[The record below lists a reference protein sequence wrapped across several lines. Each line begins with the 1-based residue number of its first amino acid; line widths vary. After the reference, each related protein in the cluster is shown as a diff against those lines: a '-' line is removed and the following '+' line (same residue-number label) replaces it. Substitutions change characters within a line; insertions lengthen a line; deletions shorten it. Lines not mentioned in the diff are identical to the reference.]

1 MTLGAAKG
9 RDNARIVLWSMT
21 VANAMILI
29 DQTAV
34 PLALPNVMQ
43 DFAVGSQQV
52 QWVLNA
58 SLLPLA
64 GLLVLGGRLGDM
76 FGRRRIFIIGT
87 ALFTGAS
94 AVGGLA
100 PVFGVLLAC
109 RVLQGAGGALML
121 PNTVA
126 IVSGAFPDT
135 ERGRALGLMGGAAA
149 IAGALGPTI
158 GGR

>member
-1 MTLGAAKG
+1 M
-9 RDNARIVLWSMT
+9 VLWSMT
-21 VANAMILI
+21 LANAMILI

-76 FGRRRIFIIGT
+76 FG
-87 ALFTGAS
+87 
-94 AVGGLA
+94 
-100 PVFGVLLAC
+100 VLLAC
-109 RVLQGAGGALML
+109 RVLQRAGGALML
-121 PNTVA
+121 TLAKGDDVGRDQRGG
-126 IVSGAFPDT
+126 VGSEVGDYVGDL
-135 ERGRALGLMGGAAA
+135 GRARDVDQLAPGGYLLAHGVGDPAR
-149 IAGALGPTI
+149 I
-158 GGR
+158 GNRRVHHVRGDSVGCQFQRR